1 MMNTKDLLNKY
12 KSKFMLT
19 ESAYSKS
26 HGGEKLSTQK
36 KIATAKVMENVS
48 NFLSENFTPSMGT
61 QFGDLGKYQKF
72 AVAITNVVLPNLIA
86 NDIAVTMPM
95 TSVTGYITYVKF
107 VTGNAKG
114 DIKANTLVA
123 DPFKINGVHDFTG
136 NAITETVATDG
147 AQKEVTLA
155 WAPVVK
161 EAFTDGTGAKKA
173 VKVIFTDSTGA
184 KDTVI
189 EYLDVTLA
197 KDYIDLDATNPD
209 RATQVPGKVN
219 DYLGT
224 AGFGG
229 TTVGEVAKVT
239 IPAKEGYDTAKVCYF
254 YNNTVVPQPELPW
267 LRAEM
272 DGIQLYAKA
281 RNVAIYYSAFAS
293 FQANKDYNYDL
304 GKELAKVAVAQIQY
318 DTDLEIINLA
328 IEGAKEASVTP
339 AVVFN
344 KADRLGVSKME
355 HYMAFGEA
363 LEEAKV
369 VLYQRTKR
377 FQPNFMLISADILP
391 VLAFVKGFNATANLE
406 VAGAYQCGTYN
417 GIKVFVHPS
426 IEAGTFVMGCNYGE
440 LQASALLYAPYM
452 TIVPTQ
458 LLGLPDGGNAQGW
471 STMYDAR
478 ILNKDLLVWGKVVN
492 IEPTAT
498 TTANNY
504 GGVTA

>member
-1 MMNTKDLLNKY
+1 MMNTKDLLKKY
-12 KSKFMLT
+12 NSRLMLT
-19 ESAYSKS
+19 ESNYAKS
-26 HGGEKLSTQK
+26 HNGEKLSAQK

-48 NFLSENFTPSMGT
+48 TFLSESFTPSMGT
-61 QFGDLGKYQKF
+61 QFGDLGKYQRF

-86 NDIAVTMPM
+86 NDIAVTLPM

-107 VTGNAKG
+107 VTGNTKG
-114 DIKANTLVA
+114 DIKVNTLIA
-123 DPFKINGVHDFTG
+123 DPFKISDVHDFTG
-136 NAITETVATDG
+136 NAITETVATGG

-155 WAPVVK
+155 WTPVVK
-161 EAFTDGTGAKKA
+161 EAFTDSQGAKKA

-184 KDTVI
+184 KPTVV

-197 KDYIDLDATNPD
+197 KDYIDLDGVNTA
-209 RATQVPGKVN
+209 RVEQVPGKVES
-219 DYLGT
+219 YLGT

-229 TTVGEVAKVT
+229 TTTDELAKVT
-239 IPAKEGYDTAKVCYF
+239 VPAKEGYDSAKVCYF

-272 DGIQLYAKA
+272 EGLQLQAKA
-281 RNVAIYYSAFAS
+281 RNVAIYYSAFAA

-304 GKELAKVAVAQIQY
+304 SKELAKVAVAQIQY

-328 IEGAKEASVTP
+328 IEGAKESSATPVVT
-339 AVVFN
+339 FN

-369 VLYQRTKR
+369 ALYQRTKR

-391 VLAFVKGFNATANLE
+391 VLAFVKGFSASANTE

-426 IEAGTFVMGCNYGE
+426 IESGTFVMGCNYGE

-492 IEPTAT
+492 VETTAT
-498 TTANNY
+498 TTVNNY